1 MQIASEDIV
10 CYKVIQIYH
19 LPGGDDYRSYFQ
31 HAKIE
36 LNEPIIAEWDLTTQ
50 DLDESVCLYG
60 EVVHA
65 YRNISCDD
73 SDIDWYIYDSKND
86 PYFSKCDVSIAKVEC
101 IIPKG
106 TLFCKGLDDDNNP
119 CYGAKTI
126 VPKQVVEILSTI
138 ERHG

>member
-19 LPGGDDYRSYFQ
+19 RSAGDDYRTYFQ
-31 HAKIE
+31 HTLIE
-36 LNEPIIAEWDLTTQ
+36 LNKPIVASYSYSTDTLN
-50 DLDESVCLYG
+50 DKKHLYG

-65 YRNISCDD
+65 YCDISCDD
-73 SDIDWYIYDSKND
+73 SDIDWYIHDSKD
-86 PYFSKCDVSIAKVEC
+86 WPYFMCDVSIAKVEC

-106 TLFCKGLDDDNNP
+106 TLFCKGFDDDDNL

-126 VPKQVVEILSTI
+126 IPKQVIEILSTVK
-138 ERHG
+138 R